1 LNGQGVS
8 KESLRLQWIQ
18 LAVLSGVHFL
28 VDMFGNMLPA
38 ILPEIRAHF
47 ALRLS
52 LGSVVLA
59 ALMIPANGMQLLTG
73 HMRPDQTRPLFLN
86 VGLLLAGA
94 VCLLALAPQSSLGV
108 AIIISLGIV
117 AGCGI
122 AVVHPEGLRGVHA
135 LDGIAPAMSTAIFM
149 TAGFLGFA
157 SGGAIAAFL
166 VDHYGLAGLYPLA
179 LCPVVGVGALL
190 LARVRLSAGETDE
203 QAAQA
208 AAAAS
213 SERLPFWQ
221 VMMMGLPA
229 AIATTVILSLVP
241 THLHELGF
249 ELTFGGLSTAL
260 FGAGGT
266 IGPFIWAFAASRK
279 GDLRC
284 SLWAFLLS
292 VPFMACYVFLS
303 EHRAAAWLLFGAGF
317 CSMSAYILAITL
329 SRYAKGLNFGHRM
342 AFIVGGNWG
351 IASLVLIVLSRVAER
366 VGTGLVLKFMPLGY
380 LLSALL
386 ALWMVLKYPQASRR
400 ARSTVA
406 EVAAHEHP
414 PLEG

>member
-1 LNGQGVS
+1 GVS
-8 KESLRLQWIQ
+8 RESLRLQWIQ
-18 LAVLSGVHFL
+18 LAVLSGAHFL

-59 ALMIPANGMQLLTG
+59 SLMLTANGMQLLTG
-73 HMRPDQTRPLFLN
+73 HLRPDKTRPLFLH
-86 VGLLLAGA
+86 VGLLLAAA

-108 AIIISLGIV
+108 AIIIGLGIV
-117 AGCGI
+117 GGCGI
-122 AVVHPEGLRGVHA
+122 AVVHPEGMRGVHA

-157 SGGAIAAFL
+157 SGGAIAAYL
-166 VDHYGLAGLYPLA
+166 VDTHGLAGLYPLV
-179 LCPVVGVGALL
+179 LCPLVGIVGLVL
-190 LARVRLSAGETDE
+190 SRVRLSAGDSDE
-203 QAAQA
+203 DAAQ
-208 AAAAS
+208 AAAS

-241 THLHELGF
+241 TYLNELGF
-249 ELTFGGLSTAL
+249 GLTFGGLSTAL

-266 IGPFIWAFAASRK
+266 IGPFVWAAAASRK
-279 GDLRC
+279 GDLPC
-284 SLWAFLLS
+284 ALWAFLLS
-292 VPFMACYVFLS
+292 APFMGLYVFLS

-329 SRYAKGLNFGHRM
+329 SRYARGLNFGHRM

-386 ALWMVLKYPQASRR
+386 ALRMVLRYPQASRR
-400 ARSTVA
+400 ARASVA

-414 PLEG
+414 PA

>member
-1 LNGQGVS
+1 MDGQGVNGQ
-8 KESLRLQWIQ
+8 SLRLQWTQ
-18 LAVLSGVHFL
+18 LAVLSGVHFF

-59 ALMIPANGMQLLTG
+59 SLMLTANGMQLLTG
-73 HMRPDQTRPLFLN
+73 HMRAEKTQPLFLH

-94 VCLLALAPQSSLGV
+94 VCLLALAPRSSLGV
-108 AIIISLGIV
+108 AMIIGLGIV

-135 LDGIAPAMSTAIFM
+135 LDGISPAMSTAIFM

-157 SGGAIAAFL
+157 SGGAIAAYL
-166 VDHYGLAGLYPLA
+166 VDTHGLAGLYPLA
-179 LCPVVGVGALL
+179 LFPMLGIVAVVLS
-190 LARVRLSAGETDE
+190 RVRLSAGDSDDE
-203 QAAQA
+203 AAQA

-229 AIATTVILSLVP
+229 AITTTVILSLVP
-241 THLHELGF
+241 TYLDELGF

-266 IGPFIWAFAASRK
+266 VGPFVWAAAASRK
-279 GDLRC
+279 GDLPC
-284 SLWAFLLS
+284 ALWAFLLS
-292 VPFMACYVFLS
+292 VPFMTLYVFLS

-329 SRYAKGLNFGHRM
+329 SRYARGLNFGHRM

-386 ALWMVLKYPQASRR
+386 AFSMVRKYPQASRR
-400 ARSTVA
+400 ARASIA
-406 EVAAHEHP
+406 EVATHEHP
-414 PLEG
+414 PA